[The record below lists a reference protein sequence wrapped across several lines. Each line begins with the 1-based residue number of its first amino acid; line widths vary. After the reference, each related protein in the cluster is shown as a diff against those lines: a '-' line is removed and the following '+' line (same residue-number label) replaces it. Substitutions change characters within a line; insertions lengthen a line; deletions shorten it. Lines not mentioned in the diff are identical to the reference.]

1 VPILAVLT
9 ALALL
14 VGALAVLGVLAWPLA
29 RTAAGARAVH
39 GGVAVAGVLL
49 AAGGLAGLLGGA
61 SALALPFGPPW
72 GAARLALDPLAAWFL
87 LPVGLSAACAS
98 LYALGGVHGP
108 VAPRLLVPWPIFLA
122 GMALCVLAADGF
134 TLLLGFEAMSLAS
147 WVLVAHDHAQAAN
160 RRAARIYLGF
170 AGFGGVSLILA
181 LGLLAGGAGDVAF
194 AALRDAPP
202 EGWRA
207 AAVLALVIVGAGS
220 KAGLAPLHVW
230 LPLAHPAAPS
240 HVSAV
245 MSGAMTK
252 VALYVLAR
260 FVFDLMG
267 PAQPFWLGAPLVALG
282 AASAVIGA
290 LRANLE
296 DDTKTL
302 LACSTIENVG
312 LIAIGLGLALAFRGA
327 DLPALAAL
335 AGVAA
340 LLHALNHAVFKTLLF
355 LAAGEVLHGAASRAI
370 DRLGGLIHRMPV
382 TAWAALVGVGA
393 AAALPPLSGFASEWL
408 LLQALLAA
416 WRVGDLAFQIGM
428 AAATA
433 LVALAAAL
441 AAAAMV
447 RFWGLVFLGRPRT
460 PRAAGAEESAG
471 AARWAL
477 VVPAGLTVLFGLLPG
492 VLLDLAEPALR
503 VMTGAAA
510 PRAGLLSVGAAEG
523 GARYWPVLVA
533 LLLAAAVVAALWMV
547 RRRGAAGGARFGAP
561 GHVQRGPAWDCG
573 FIAAP
578 AHLPFGD
585 PASQP
590 SAAGFGQPL
599 RRMLGGSLL
608 AAREVVTMPPPG
620 ATGPARLDAGFHDPA
635 LVALEGPVPRWRDA
649 LAAQAERLRDLSIR
663 QCLGLTFG
671 AVVLMLALLAVL
683 GGR

>member
-1 VPILAVLT
+1 VLT
-9 ALALL
+9 VLALL
-14 VGALAVLGVLAWPLA
+14 VGALAVLGAAAPWLA
-29 RTAAGARAVH
+29 RSAAGARAVH
-39 GGVAVAGVLL
+39 GGVAAAGLVL
-49 AAGGLAGLLGGA
+49 AAGGVAGLLGGP
-61 SALALPFGPPW
+61 STLVLPFGPPW
-72 GAARLALDPLAAWFL
+72 GPARLALDPLAAWFL
-87 LPVGLSAACAS
+87 LPVGLSAACAG
-98 LYALGGVHGP
+98 LYALGGVAGP
-108 VAPRLLVPWPIFLA
+108 AAPRLLVPWPIFLA
-122 GMALCVLAADGF
+122 GMALTVLAADGF

-147 WVLVAHDHAQAAN
+147 WALVAADHAQAEN
-160 RRAARIYLGF
+160 RRAARLYLGF
-170 AGFGGVSLILA
+170 AGFGGLALILA
-181 LGLLAGGAGDVAF
+181 IGLLAGGGGDAAF
-194 AALRDAPP
+194 AALRAAPP

-207 AAVLALVIVGAGS
+207 AAVLALVLAGAGS

-252 VALYVLAR
+252 VALYVVAR

-267 PAQPFWLGAPLVALG
+267 PAQSLWLGAPLVALG
-282 AASAVIGA
+282 AASAVLGA
-290 LRANLE
+290 LRATLE
-296 DDTKTL
+296 GDTKTL

-312 LIAIGLGLALAFRGA
+312 LIAVGFGLALAFRGA

-335 AGVAA
+335 AAGAA

-355 LAAGEVLHGAASRAI
+355 LAAGAVLHGAGSRAI
-370 DRLGGLIHRMPV
+370 DRLGGLVHRMPV
-382 TAWAALVGVGA
+382 TAWAALVGIGA

-416 WRVGDLAFQIGM
+416 WRVGDLAFQMG
-428 AAATA
+428 AASATA

-460 PRAAGAEESAG
+460 PRAAGAVEETG

-477 VVPAGLTVLFGLLPG
+477 LVPAGLTVLLGLLPG

-503 VMTGAAA
+503 AMAGAPA

-533 LLLAAAVVAALWMV
+533 LLLAAAVAAVLWLV
-547 RRRGAAGGARFGAP
+547 RRRAPAGVA
-561 GHVQRGPAWDCG
+561 RGPAWDCG
-573 FIAAP
+573 FIAPP

-585 PASQP
+585 PATQP

-599 RRMLGGSLL
+599 RRMLGESLL
-608 AAREVVTMPPPG
+608 GARETVSMPPPG
-620 ATGPARLDAGFHDPA
+620 STAPARLSAGFRDPA
-635 LVALEGPVPRWRDA
+635 LAALEGPVPRWRDA
-649 LAAQAERLRDLSIR
+649 AAAQAERLRDLSIR
-663 QCLGLTFG
+663 QSLGLTFG
-671 AVVLMLALLAVL
+671 AVVLMLALLAWL
-683 GGR
+683 EGG

>member
-1 VPILAVLT
+1 VLT
-9 ALALL
+9 VLALLVAALALL
-14 VGALAVLGVLAWPLA
+14 GGVAPWLA
-29 RTAAGARAVH
+29 RSATGARAVH
-39 GGVAVAGVLL
+39 GGVALAGLVLVAGGV
-49 AAGGLAGLLGGA
+49 AGLLGGP
-61 SALALPFGPPW
+61 SSLVLPVGPPW
-72 GAARLALDPLAAWFL
+72 GPARLALDPLSAWFL
-87 LPVGLSAACAS
+87 LPVGLSAACAG
-98 LYALGGVHGP
+98 LFALGGVHGP
-108 VAPRLLVPWPIFLA
+108 VAPRGLAPWPVFLA
-122 GMALCVLAADGF
+122 GMALTVLAADGF

-147 WVLVAHDHAQAAN
+147 WALVAQDHAQAEN
-160 RRAARIYLGF
+160 RRAARMYLGF
-170 AGFGGVSLILA
+170 AGFGGLA
-181 LGLLAGGAGDVAF
+181 LVLAFGLLAGGAGDVAF
-194 AALRDAPP
+194 AALRAAPP

-207 AAVLALVIVGAGS
+207 AAVLALVLAGAGS

-260 FVFDLMG
+260 CVFDLMG
-267 PAQPFWLGAPLVALG
+267 PAQPFWMGAPLVALG

-296 DDTKTL
+296 EDTKTL
-302 LACSTIENVG
+302 LACSTIENIG
-312 LIAIGLGLALAFRGA
+312 LVAIGFGLALAFRGA

-335 AGVAA
+335 AAGAA
-340 LLHALNHAVFKTLLF
+340 LLHALNHGVFKTLLF
-355 LAAGEVLHGAASRAI
+355 LAAGAVLHGAGSRAI
-370 DRLGGLIHRMPV
+370 DRLGGLVHSMPV

-416 WRVGDLAFQIGM
+416 WRVGDLAFQMGV

-433 LVALAAAL
+433 LTALAAAL

-460 PRAAGAEESAG
+460 PRAAGAEESGG

-477 VVPAGLTVLFGLLPG
+477 LLPAGLTVAFGVMPG

-503 VMTGAAA
+503 LMTGAAA
-510 PRAGLLSVGAAEG
+510 PRAGVLSVGAAEG
-523 GARYWPVLVA
+523 GARYWPLLAA
-533 LLLAAAVVAALWMV
+533 LLLAAAIGAVLWLV
-547 RRRGAAGGARFGAP
+547 RRRAP
-561 GHVQRGPAWDCG
+561 SGVARGPAWDCG

-599 RRMLGGSLL
+599 RRMLGESLL
-608 AAREVVTMPPPG
+608 AARERVTMPPPG
-620 ATGPARLDAGFHDPA
+620 ATGPARLEAGFHDPA
-635 LVALEGPVPRWRDA
+635 LAALEGPVPRWRDA
-649 LAAQAERLRDLSIR
+649 LAARAERLRDLSIR
-663 QCLGLTFG
+663 QSLGLTFG
-671 AVVLMLALLAVL
+671 AVVLMLALLTL
-683 GGR
+683 LEGR

>member
-1 VPILAVLT
+1 LGGDPRFPQAVLT
-9 ALALL
+9 VLALL
-14 VGALAVLGVLAWPLA
+14 VGALAVLGAAAPWLA
-29 RTAAGARAVH
+29 RRAAGARAVH
-39 GGVAVAGVLL
+39 GGVAAAGLVL
-49 AAGGLAGLLGGA
+49 AAGGVAGLLGGP
-61 SALALPFGPPW
+61 STLALPFGPPW
-72 GAARLALDPLAAWFL
+72 GVARLALDPLAAWFL
-87 LPVGLSAACAS
+87 LAVGLSAACAG
-98 LYALGGVHGP
+98 LFALGGVAGP
-108 VAPRLLVPWPIFLA
+108 VAPRLLAPWPLFLA
-122 GMALCVLAADGF
+122 GMALTLLAADGF

-147 WVLVAHDHAQAAN
+147 WALVAADHGQPEN
-160 RRAARIYLGF
+160 RRAARLYLGF
-170 AGFGGVSLILA
+170 AGFGGLALILA
-181 LGLLAGGAGDVAF
+181 LGVLAGGAGDVAF
-194 AALRDAPP
+194 AALRAAPP

-207 AAVLALVIVGAGS
+207 AAVLALVLAGAGS

-252 VALYVLAR
+252 VALYVVAR

-267 PAQPFWLGAPLVALG
+267 PAQPLWLGAPLVALG
-282 AASAVIGA
+282 AASAVLGA

-296 DDTKTL
+296 GDTKTL

-312 LIAIGLGLALAFRGA
+312 LIAVGFGLALAFRGA

-335 AGVAA
+335 AAGAS

-355 LAAGEVLHGAASRAI
+355 LAAGAVLHGAGSRAI
-370 DRLGGLIHRMPV
+370 DRLGGLVHRMPV
-382 TAWAALVGVGA
+382 VAWASLVGIGA

-416 WRVGDLAFQIGM
+416 WRVGDLAFQMGV

-447 RFWGLVFLGRPRT
+447 RFWGLVFLGRART
-460 PRAAGAEESAG
+460 PRAAGATEHGG
-471 AARWAL
+471 AERWAL
-477 VVPAGLTVLFGLLPG
+477 LVPAGLTVLLGLLPG
-492 VLLDLAEPALR
+492 VMLELAEPALR
-503 VMTGAAA
+503 AMAGAAA

-523 GARYWPVLVA
+523 GARYWPVPVA
-533 LLLAAAVVAALWMV
+533 LLLAAAAGAALWQM
-547 RRRGAAGGARFGAP
+547 RRRAP
-561 GHVQRGPAWDCG
+561 TGVVRGPAWDCG

-585 PASQP
+585 PATQP

-599 RRMLGGSLL
+599 RRMLGTSLL
-608 AAREVVTMPPPG
+608 GARESVTMPPPG
-620 ATGPARLDAGFHDPA
+620 ATAPARLAAGFRDPA
-635 LVALEGPVPRWRDA
+635 LAVLEGPVPRWRDA

-663 QCLGLTFG
+663 QSLGLTFG
-671 AVVLMLALLAVL
+671 AVVLMLALLAWL
-683 GGR
+683 EGR

>member
-1 VPILAVLT
+1 MLT
-9 ALALL
+9 FFALL
-14 VGALAVLGVLAWPLA
+14 VGALAALGAASVALA
-29 RTAAGARAVH
+29 RSAAGSRAVY
-39 GGVAVAGVLL
+39 AACCAAGVLL
-49 AAGGLAGLLGGA
+49 VAGGVAGLLGGPA
-61 SALALPFGPPW
+61 VLDLPFGPPW
-72 GAARLALDPLAAWFL
+72 GAARLAIDQLSAWFL
-87 LPVGLSAACAS
+87 LPLGASVAAAS
-98 LYALGGVHGP
+98 LYAWGGVRGA

-122 GMALCVLAADGF
+122 GMALVVLAADGF

-147 WVLVAHDHAQAAN
+147 WALVAHDHAAAEN

-170 AGFGGVSLILA
+170 AGFGGLA
-181 LGLLAGGAGDVAF
+181 LVAAFGLLAGGAGEVAF
-194 AALRDAPP
+194 AVLRDAPP

-207 AAVLALVIVGAGS
+207 AAVLALVLAGAGS
-220 KAGLAPLHVW
+220 KAGLFPLHVW

-260 FVFDLMG
+260 FAFDLMG
-267 PAQPFWLGAPLVALG
+267 PAQPVWLGAPLIALG

-302 LACSTIENVG
+302 LACSTVENVG

-335 AGVAA
+335 AAGAA

-355 LAAGEVLHGAASRAI
+355 LAAGAVLHGALSRRL

-382 TAWAALVGVGA
+382 TAWAALVGIA
-393 AAALPPLSGFASEWL
+393 AAASLPPLSGFASEWL

-416 WRVGDLAFQIGM
+416 WRVGDLAFQMGV
-428 AAATA
+428 AAVT
-433 LVALAAAL
+433 ALAALAVAL

-460 PRAAGAEESAG
+460 PRAAGAEDVGG

-477 VVPAGLTVLFGLLPG
+477 LLPAGLTVLLGLLPG
-492 VLLDLAEPALR
+492 VMLDLAEPALR
-503 VMTGAAA
+503 QMAGAAA
-510 PRAGLLSVGAAEG
+510 PRTGLLMVGAAEG
-523 GARYWPVLVA
+523 GARYWPAFAA
-533 LLLAAAVVAALWMV
+533 LLVAAAVGGVAWWV
-547 RRRGAAGGARFGAP
+547 RRRAPAGVA
-561 GHVQRGPAWDCG
+561 RGPAWDCG
-573 FIAAP
+573 YIAPP

-585 PASQP
+585 PATQP

-599 RRMLGGSLL
+599 RRMLGAGLL
-608 AAREVVTMPPPG
+608 AAREEVRMPPPG
-620 ATGPARLDAGFHDPA
+620 STLPAVLEAGYRDPA
-635 LVALEGPVPRWRDA
+635 LAALEGPLPRWRDA

-671 AVVLMLALLAVL
+671 TVVLMLALLAWM
-683 GGR
+683 GAR

>member
-1 VPILAVLT
+1 MLT
-9 ALALL
+9 VLALL
-14 VGALAVLGVLAWPLA
+14 VGALLALGAAAWPLA
-29 RTAAGARAVH
+29 RSAAGARVVH
-39 GGVAVAGVLL
+39 GGVAIAGVMLAVGGVVGLL
-49 AAGGLAGLLGGA
+49 AGP
-61 SALALPFGPPW
+61 SALTLPFGPPW
-72 GAARLALDPLAAWFL
+72 GPARLALDPLSAWFL
-87 LPVGLSAACAS
+87 LPVGLSAACAA
-98 LYALGGVHGP
+98 LFALGGVHGP
-108 VAPRLLVPWPIFLA
+108 VAPRELVPWPVFLA

-134 TLLLGFEAMSLAS
+134 TLLLGFEAMSVAS
-147 WVLVAHDHAQAAN
+147 WVLVAQDHARPEN

-170 AGFGGVSLILA
+170 AGFGGVCLVLA
-181 LGLLAGGAGDVAF
+181 FGLMAGGAGDVAF
-194 AALRDAPP
+194 AALRAAPP

-207 AAVLALVIVGAGS
+207 AAVLALVLAGAGS
-220 KAGLAPLHVW
+220 KAGLFPLHVW

-252 VALYVLAR
+252 VALYVIAR
-260 FVFDLMG
+260 CVFDLMG
-267 PAQPFWLGAPLVALG
+267 PAQSLWIGAPLVVLG

-312 LIAIGLGLALAFRGA
+312 LVAIGLGLALAFRGA

-335 AGVAA
+335 ASAAA

-355 LAAGEVLHGAASRAI
+355 LAAGEVLHGAGSRAI
-370 DRLGGLIHRMPV
+370 DRLGGLVQRMPV

-416 WRVGDLAFQIGM
+416 WRVGDLAFQMGA

-433 LVALAAAL
+433 LAALATAL

-447 RFWGLVFLGRPRT
+447 RLWGLVFLGRPRT
-460 PRAAGAEESAG
+460 PRAAGAVEHGG

-477 VVPAGLTVLFGLLPG
+477 LVPAGLTVVLGLLPG
-492 VLLDLAEPALR
+492 VMIDLAEPALR
-503 VMTGAAA
+503 LMAGAAA
-510 PRAGLLSVGAAEG
+510 PRAGVLVVGAAEG
-523 GARYWPVLVA
+523 GARYWPLLVA
-533 LLLAAAVVAALWMV
+533 VLLAVALGAVLWVV
-547 RRRGAAGGARFGAP
+547 RRRGASG
-561 GHVQRGPAWDCG
+561 VVRGPAWDCG

-608 AAREVVTMPPPG
+608 AARESVAMPPPG
-620 ATGPARLDAGFHDPA
+620 SVAPARLQAGFHDPA
-635 LVALEGPVPRWRDA
+635 LVALEGPLPRWRDA

-671 AVVLMLALLAVL
+671 AVALMLALLAAL
-683 GGR
+683 ERG

>member
-1 VPILAVLT
+1 VLT
-9 ALALL
+9 VLALL
-14 VGALAVLGVLAWPLA
+14 VGSLAALGAAAGVLARL
-29 RTAAGARAVH
+29 AAGARIVYGAC
-39 GGVAVAGVLL
+39 AAAGLAL
-49 AAGGLAGLLGGA
+49 AAGGLAGLLGGPA
-61 SALALPFGPPW
+61 VLDLPFGPPW
-72 GAARLALDPLAAWFL
+72 GPLRLALDALSAWFL
-87 LPVGLSAACAS
+87 LALGLAVGCAS
-98 LYALGGVHGP
+98 LFALGGVHGK

-122 GMALCVLAADGF
+122 GMALTILAADGF

-147 WVLVAHDHAQAAN
+147 WALVAHDDRQAEN

-170 AGFGGVSLILA
+170 AGFGGICLVLA
-181 LGLLAGGAGDVAF
+181 LGLCAGGTGDVAF

-207 AAVLALVIVGAGS
+207 AAVLALALAGAGS

-260 FVFDLMG
+260 VAFDLMG
-267 PAQPFWLGAPLVALG
+267 PAQPFWMGAPLIALG

-296 DDTKTL
+296 EDTKTL

-312 LIAIGLGLALAFRGA
+312 LIAIGFGLALAFRGA

-335 AGVAA
+335 AAGAA

-355 LAAGEVLHGAASRAI
+355 LAAGEVLHGALSRRL

-393 AAALPPLSGFASEWL
+393 AASLPPLSGFASEWL
-408 LLQALLAA
+408 LLQALLSA
-416 WRVGDLAFQIGM
+416 WRVGDLAFQMGV
-428 AAATA
+428 AAVTA
-433 LVALAAAL
+433 LAALAAAL

-460 PRAAGAEESAG
+460 PRAAGAEETGG
-471 AARWAL
+471 AARIAL
-477 VVPAGLTVLFGLLPG
+477 LVPAALTVLFGLVPG
-492 VLLDLAEPALR
+492 PLLELAEPALR
-503 VMTGAAA
+503 LMGGAAA

-523 GARYWPVLVA
+523 GARYWPLLVA
-533 LLLAAAVVAALWMV
+533 VLLALAVGLTLWLV
-547 RRRGAAGGARFGAP
+547 RRRAAP
-561 GHVQRGPAWDCG
+561 GVARGPAWDCG

-578 AHLPFGD
+578 PDLPFGD
-585 PASQP
+585 PATQP

-599 RRMLGGSLL
+599 RRMLGESLL
-608 AAREVVTMPPPG
+608 AARESVTMPPPG
-620 ATGPARLDAGFHDPA
+620 ATRAAVLEAGFHDPA
-635 LVALEGPVPRWRDA
+635 LAALEGPVARWRDA
-649 LAAQAERLRDLSIR
+649 VALQAERLRDLSIR

-671 AVVLMLALLAVL
+671 AVVLMLALLAWL
-683 GGR
+683 EAR